1 MVQRFFVDTSVFGGV
16 FEPEFERDSTL
27 LFDKVRDGLVVCVY
41 SNVVEEELVKAP
53 PNVRS
58 YLKELSDKY
67 KEKVIVTPEIQK
79 LAQAYIDEKVVGK
92 TSFDDCTH
100 IAAATIYRAD
110 ALVSW
115 NFKHIVNV
123 DRVRGYNAVNV
134 KLGYQ
139 ALEIHSPAE
148 VLLWNKK

>member
-1 MVQRFFVDTSVFGGV
+1 VFGGV
-16 FEPEFERDSTL
+16 FEPEFGRESEL
-27 LFDKVRDGLVVCVY
+27 LFNMVKSGLVICVY
-41 SNVVEEELVKAP
+41 SDVVRDELLKAP
-53 PNVRS
+53 PRVKDV
-58 YLKELSDKY
+58 LEDLPDKY
-67 KEKVIVTPEIQK
+67 KERVLVSLEVQK

-92 TSFDDCTH
+92 TSLKDCTH

-123 DRVRGYNAVNV
+123 ERVRGYNAVNT
-134 KLGYQ
+134 KFGYK

>member
-16 FEPEFERDSTL
+16 FEPEFGRESEL
-27 LFDKVRDGLVVCVY
+27 LFNMVKDGRVVCVY
-41 SNVVEEELVKAP
+41 SDVVEDELVKAP
-53 PNVRS
+53 PRVREIFKN
-58 YLKELSDKY
+58 LPDKY
-67 KEKVIVTPEIQK
+67 KERVLVSPEIRK

-92 TSFDDCTH
+92 TSFKDCTH

-134 KLGYQ
+134 KNGYQ
-139 ALEIHSPAE
+139 ALEIHSPKE
-148 VLLWNKK
+148 VLLWSEK